1 MRIAAMTSAWKIPIH
16 PHTSLTA
23 INMSASIHLLAAVD
37 NGGYFEGDVTAYN
50 PFRDD
55 MGQRPFDVTSGGF
68 VLPLEAPGIGIEV
81 DERFLAKYP
90 LIEGP
95 CYV

>member
-1 MRIAAMTSAWKIPIH
+1 MTR
-16 PHTSLTA
+16 
-23 INMSASIHLLAAVD
+23 
-37 NGGYFEGDVTAYN
+37 YN

-55 MGQRPFDVTSGGF
+55 MGQRPFNISGEGF
-68 VLPLEAPGIGIEV
+68 VSALEEPGIGITINEK
-81 DERFLAKYP
+81 FLAKYP